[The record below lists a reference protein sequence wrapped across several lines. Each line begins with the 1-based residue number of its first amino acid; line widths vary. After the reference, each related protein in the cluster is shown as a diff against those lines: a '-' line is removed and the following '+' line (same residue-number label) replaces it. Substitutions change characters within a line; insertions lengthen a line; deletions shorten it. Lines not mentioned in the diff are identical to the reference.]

1 MGLLAATVAV
11 LAVWLAATRGFSNPK
26 AARPEA
32 EKASAESKSAAI
44 TNDAVLAREIDR
56 AIDESDAA
64 QARWGVFVMSLN
76 DGRVL
81 YSRNGDKL
89 FTPASNMKIY
99 TTAVALD
106 LLGDNYRWR
115 TSAYSEKQI
124 GDSGVIEG
132 DLILYGRGAPDLTSK
147 AGLASLAD
155 QLYQRGLRHVRG
167 NVVGDES
174 YLRGNV
180 YGGGWQWNDLQ
191 WYFGAEPSALSID
204 ENSVE
209 VTIGPANKA
218 GNAANVVITPNDNA
232 LRLTNATTTGERDRP
247 TTIGITRELSSNEL
261 RVWGEFPTGGR
272 SFSAFLSIHHP
283 AMRAATLFKQALT
296 TRGIKIEGEA
306 RTRDFRVPENEKFD
320 PQKAFELGYLE
331 SRSLAEIARKTNKES
346 NNLYA
351 ELIFRTL
358 GKERGTTAPDP
369 NPRKNQTRGDDEAA
383 TAVVKSWL
391 SAHGIAANALAIHD
405 GSGLSRLDLVTPE
418 GTAKLLAAVTKSA
431 SANTFRE
438 SLPIAGRDGTLRG
451 RLTSE
456 AGRVFAKTGSLT
468 YDHSLSGYATTQ
480 DGRVLVFS
488 IICNDAT
495 GPRHPIRTTDAIV
508 RLLTALEH
516 P

>member
-1 MGLLAATVAV
+1 MAAAVAI
-11 LAVWLAATRGFSNPK
+11 LAVWLAATRGYSNPN

-32 EKASAESKSAAI
+32 EKHSAESKSAAI
-44 TNDAVLAREIDR
+44 TNDAALAREIDR
-56 AIDESDAA
+56 TIDESEAA

-81 YSRNGDKL
+81 YARNGDKL

-106 LLGDNYRWR
+106 LLGENYRWR
-115 TSAYSEKQI
+115 TSAYSEKQVTE
-124 GDSGVIEG
+124 SGIIEG
-132 DLILYGRGAPDLTSK
+132 DLILYGRGAPDLSSK
-147 AGLASLAD
+147 TGLASLAD

-167 NVVGDES
+167 NVVGDAS
-174 YLRGNV
+174 YFRGDI
-180 YGGGWQWNDLQ
+180 YGSGWQWNDLQ

-218 GNAANVVITPNDNA
+218 GNSGTVVITPNDNY
-232 LRLTNATTTGERDRP
+232 LRLTNATKTGERDAP
-247 TTIGITRELSSNEL
+247 TTIGINRELSGNEL

-272 SFSAFLSIHHP
+272 SFSAFLSVHDP
-283 AMRAATLFKQALT
+283 AMRAATLFKQALI
-296 TRGIKIEGEA
+296 TRGIKIDGEP
-306 RTRDFRVPENEKFD
+306 RSRDFRVPENEKFD

-331 SRSLAEIARKTNKES
+331 SKTLGEIARKTNKES

-358 GKERGTTAPDP
+358 GKERGATAPDP

-418 GTAKLLAAVTKSA
+418 GTAKLLAAVTKSV
-431 SANTFRE
+431 SANAFRE

-468 YDHSLSGYATTQ
+468 YDHSLSGYATTE
-480 DGRVLVFS
+480 DGRVLAFS

-495 GPRHPIRTTDAIV
+495 GPRHPTRTTDAIV
-508 RLLTALEH
+508 RLLTSVKL